1 MAQVE
6 IAELLYEERAE
17 VKMWSHGI
25 DALQLAEIVM
35 TQQYVIVRN
44 RGNRAALHIVYG
56 RDFQGRCIAVPII
69 PTTFSGVWRAITA
82 WYCKP
87 AEATILNRHS

>member
-1 MAQVE
+1 MARIE
-6 IAELLYEERAE
+6 IAELLYDERAE
-17 VKMWSHGI
+17 AKMWDHGV
-25 DALQLAEIVM
+25 DALQLAEIVL

-69 PTTFSGVWRAITA
+69 PATQPGVWRAITA

-87 AEATILNRHS
+87 SEAVILNRNS

>member
-6 IAELLYEERAE
+6 IAELLYDERAE
-17 VKMWSHGI
+17 AKMWSHGV

-69 PTTFSGVWRAITA
+69 PTMLPDVWRAITA

-87 AEATILNRHS
+87 SEASVLNRHS